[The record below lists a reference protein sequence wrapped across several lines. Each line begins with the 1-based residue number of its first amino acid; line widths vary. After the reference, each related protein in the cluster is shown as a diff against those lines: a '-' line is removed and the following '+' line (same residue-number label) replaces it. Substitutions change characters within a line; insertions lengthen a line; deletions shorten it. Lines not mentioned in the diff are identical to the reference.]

1 MQDAKN
7 GGTAGFSLVEV
18 LTAIT
23 VLGLMLAPIGASLV
37 MSHRL
42 NARSQQLMEDQL
54 AVSNA
59 VETLMAEGIDKDD
72 IDDIGLYQKDKWKP
86 VEIKACQES
95 VDLEDCSEKLIAAYQ
110 VTVTS
115 GDVEV
120 ETYIRP
126 APPEASEGG
135 EKGGDGDG

>member
-1 MQDAKN
+1 MRDAKN

-72 IDDIGLYQKDKWKP
+72 IDGIGLYQKDKWKP
-86 VEIKACQES
+86 VEITCQGS
-95 VDLEDCSEKLIAAYQ
+95 VDLEDGSKKPIAAYQ

-135 EKGGDGDG
+135 EEGGDGDG

>member
-72 IDDIGLYQKDKWKP
+72 IDDSGLYQKDKWKP
-86 VEIKACQES
+86 VKIKARQGS
-95 VDLEDCSEKLIAAYQ
+95 VDLEDGSEKPIAAYQ

-135 EKGGDGDG
+135 EEGGDGDG

>member
-59 VETLMAEGIDKDD
+59 VETLMAEGIDKDG
-72 IDDIGLYQKDKWKP
+72 IDGRGLYQKDKWKP
-86 VEIKACQES
+86 VEIKACQRS
-95 VDLEDCSEKLIAAYQ
+95 VELGDGSEKLIAAYQ

-135 EKGGDGDG
+135 EEGGDGDG